1 MLSFDIRLDSL
12 YNDNFTVTGSTAELD
27 LENRIGNLFLNV
39 SARAGGTGDTTVA
52 VEHAETSGGTF
63 SAVPASAL
71 FNVLTGE
78 ADTFTNIT
86 TTALDETL
94 GLNRQQ
100 LKRFVRVTFAG
111 TITSQDVAVT
121 AGTQPQASADS

>member
-1 MLSFDIRLDSL
+1 MISFDIRLDSL
-12 YNDNFTVTGSTAELD
+12 YNDNFTATGSTAELD
-27 LENRIGNLFLNV
+27 LENRIGNVFLNV
-39 SARAGGTGDTTVA
+39 SARAGGTGNTTVT
-52 VEHAETSGGTF
+52 VEHSEVSGSGF

-71 FNVLTGE
+71 FNVLTG
-78 ADTFTNIT
+78 AVGTFTNIT

-121 AGTQPQASADS
+121 AGTQPQATSDS